1 MAFDDAVFWHLI
13 SGTRGGPNRLQLLLE
28 LSNRPYN
35 TNQLSEILSLDY
47 KTTKRHLELL
57 LNASLVNISK
67 EPKYGELYFITDYAS
82 IKIEAFRK
90 SLEKI
95 KKW

>member
-1 MAFDDAVFWHLI
+1 MAFDDAAFWHLI
-13 SGTRGGPNRLQLLLE
+13 SGTRGGPNRLQILLE

-35 TNQLSEILSLDY
+35 ANQISEILSLDY
-47 KTTKRHLELL
+47 KTTKRHLDLL
-57 LNASLVNISK
+57 LEESLVKISK

-82 IKIEAFRK
+82 SKLESFRK

-95 KKW
+95 RKG